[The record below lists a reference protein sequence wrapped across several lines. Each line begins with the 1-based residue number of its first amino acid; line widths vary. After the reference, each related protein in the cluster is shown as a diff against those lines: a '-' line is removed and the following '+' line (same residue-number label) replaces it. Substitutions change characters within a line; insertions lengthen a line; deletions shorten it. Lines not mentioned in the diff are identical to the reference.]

1 MPRIFIGTNDEYY
14 IYICICNRNFPKT
27 NIVIYNHI
35 MLTNI
40 LCSDDTLLKIYKIDR
55 HAFQKYSDMS
65 EYCVF
70 WNMLSLNTNQF
81 VITNTMVKYE

>member
-1 MPRIFIGTNDEYY
+1 
-14 IYICICNRNFPKT
+14 
-27 NIVIYNHI
+27 